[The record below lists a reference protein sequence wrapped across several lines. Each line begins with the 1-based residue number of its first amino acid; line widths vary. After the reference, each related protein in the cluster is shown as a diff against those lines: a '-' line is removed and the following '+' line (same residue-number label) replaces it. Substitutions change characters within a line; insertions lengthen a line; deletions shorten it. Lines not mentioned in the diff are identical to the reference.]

1 MTCAIDGIKGLE
13 GMCLCVSVLLS
24 CQKGELWYCNVRNVP
39 KSPVMPTC
47 CSGSLALHRGHLKFR
62 LPTRLHLNDITPT
75 LSTVTFIYF
84 LPKGNA
90 PSDIPPCDFQT
101 SWCYFITSRWMLVFL
116 PYVDIVLISVDSW
129 LPSSMSKSKFVPF
142 PLCSHLC
149 VSPPPTPFLFCCCSV
164 SRALPGLLG
173 FYFWHAA
180 CGCVRVIQGPDSHRS
195 LTVTL
200 ASFHIIFLFQWQQLW
215 QFTINSTGFQ
225 SSIFHTAA
233 TFTRAPI
240 WRFRRAIKKP
250 KCVEV
255 VLHVFSEAWWLDSSA
270 DLDWRTKREAVSASL
285 LGRRGFVRPAGSRVI
300 GGLSN
305 VLAANQIPS
314 PFLAHLCAI
323 MEKLCV

>member
-47 CSGSLALHRGHLKFR
+47 CSGSLALDRGHLKFR

-149 VSPPPTPFLFCCCSV
+149 VLPPPPP
-164 SRALPGLLG
+164 AL
-173 FYFWHAA
+173 
-180 CGCVRVIQGPDSHRS
+180 
-195 LTVTL
+195 
-200 ASFHIIFLFQWQQLW
+200 SFF
-215 QFTINSTGFQ
+215 
-225 SSIFHTAA
+225 
-233 TFTRAPI
+233 
-240 WRFRRAIKKP
+240 
-250 KCVEV
+250 VV
-255 VLHVFSEAWWLDSSA
+255 VLSLEHCQVYLAFIFDMQLAGVCVWSRGRTPAAVWLLHWHHFTSFFISMA
-270 DLDWRTKREAVSASL
+270 TIMAVY
-285 LGRRGFVRPAGSRVI
+285 
-300 GGLSN
+300 
-305 VLAANQIPS
+305 
-314 PFLAHLCAI
+314 H
-323 MEKLCV
+323 

>member
-47 CSGSLALHRGHLKFR
+47 YSGSLALHRGHLKFR

-129 LPSSMSKSKFVPF
+129 LPSSMSKSKFVPY

-149 VSPPPTPFLFCCCSV
+149 VLPPRPFFFCCCSV

-180 CGCVRVIQGPDSHRS
+180 CGCVRVIQGPDSRRS

-200 ASFHIIFLFQWQQLW
+200 ASFHIIFYFNGNNYGSLPLTRQVFKAPYFTQQQL
-215 QFTINSTGFQ
+215 SLGLPSEGFAEPLRSQ
-225 SSIFHTAA
+225 
-233 TFTRAPI
+233 
-240 WRFRRAIKKP
+240 
-250 KCVEV
+250 
-255 VLHVFSEAWWLDSSA
+255 
-270 DLDWRTKREAVSASL
+270 
-285 LGRRGFVRPAGSRVI
+285 
-300 GGLSN
+300 N
-305 VLAANQIPS
+305 VLKSCCTFFLKPGGWTRLQIWTDGLNVKPSALPFWAAAASSVQP
-314 PFLAHLCAI
+314 ARG
-323 MEKLCV
+323 